1 MRIYEIVS
9 NQNITNEQILT
20 EIDWKKLR
28 NALIGGA
35 MSLAVL
41 GAPGK
46 AIAQSLDTNK
56 ITPDQAI
63 ELIQKKLASGEI
75 KQHQIADVMSGRK
88 AEIDRLNQLVKPGQ
102 IKPTKLKADPDD
114 FYTGGGDVDRYLLDN
129 LPFPVNKIGMI
140 TKGNAAG
147 LLLPNPQHPLHKHF
161 SQTTDQWSKFLEPGD
176 STAPQKAY
184 MKWRMSTDD
193 AVVKNVKQD
202 EPNKSADVKKD
213 EPKKTEPTV
222 KQDYS
227 ADLSIKGVKFGMTVD
242 EVRDLIR
249 SGAIGGNLVQNIFFN
264 DISKKLDVNFKSL
277 LGVSDSMGDMDATLE
292 FDEDGRLVLI
302 SFYLKTEVMVEL
314 VNAMSDKFG
323 SPNRLQDVQWQNK
336 AGATF
341 PNKKF
346 NWDNVKGAK
355 IVGAFRGNNRD
366 YGFMAITSIKVAQK
380 AMDIGQAKKTK
391 DQADF

>member
-1 MRIYEIVS
+1 MRIYEVVS
-9 NQNITNEQILT
+9 NQNIANVQILT

-75 KQHQIADVMSGRK
+75 RQDQIVDVMSGRK

-102 IKPTKLKADPDD
+102 IKPIKLKADPGDR
-114 FYTGGGDVDRYLLDN
+114 YTSGGDTDRYLLDN

-161 SQTTDQWSKFLEPGD
+161 NQTAEQWSKFLEPGD
-176 STAPQKAY
+176 STASQKAY
-184 MKWRMSTDD
+184 IKWRMSTDD
-193 AVVKNVKQD
+193 AVVKNIKQD

-213 EPKKTEPTV
+213 EPKKAEPTV

-227 ADLSIKGVKFGMTVD
+227 ADLSIKGVKFGMTKQ
-242 EVRDLIR
+242 ELRDLIKNTDNVK
-249 SGAIGGNLVQNIFFN
+249 SNVFSNLLSDTTRKV
-264 DISKKLDVNFKSL
+264 SVNFGSL
-277 LGVSDSMGDMDATLE
+277 LGVDDGYGQLSATLE
-292 FDEDGRLVLI
+292 FDEDERLVLI
-302 SFYLKTEVMVEL
+302 SFYEKTEVMVKL

-323 SPNRLQDVQWQNK
+323 SPDQLQDVQWQNK

-341 PNKKF
+341 PNKNF
-346 NWDNVKGAK
+346 RWNNVKGTK
-355 IVGAFRGNNRD
+355 IVGSFRGSSRD
-366 YGFMAITSIKVAQK
+366 FGFMSISSIKAVQK
-380 AMDIGQAKKTK
+380 AMDIGQTKKAK

>member
-1 MRIYEIVS
+1 MRVYEIVS

-161 SQTTDQWSKFLEPGD
+161 SQTTDQWSKFLEPGG